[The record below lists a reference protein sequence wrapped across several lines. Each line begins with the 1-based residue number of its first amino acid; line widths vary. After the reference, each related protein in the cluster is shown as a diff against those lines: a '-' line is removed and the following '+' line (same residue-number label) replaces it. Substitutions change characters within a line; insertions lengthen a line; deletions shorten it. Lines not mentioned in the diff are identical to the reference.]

1 MASKVAVVLLLVYL
15 SGSTFGIKLTG
26 NGYTDI
32 LIAINPKVPEDP
44 VLITQI
50 QEMFKEAS
58 RNLLDATKKHLYFKE
73 VAILVPPNWNTG
85 NYSRAKTEV
94 YDKANIIIDEPNK
107 LHGDQPYTLQ
117 YGECGSEGRYI
128 HLTPDFMLKDDVSKY
143 YGPRGKV
150 FVHEWAHLRWGVF
163 DEYNEEKPF
172 YLSGSIIEATRCTI
186 NITGKYINKRDQKD
200 CTTDPATGLY
210 TEDCVFYPDT
220 QQKTSASI
228 MYNQGLSA
236 VKEFCTKETHN
247 TEAPNIQNRLCG
259 NRGVE
264 EVITSLSVDAGVA
277 VVPTPPT
284 ILPTFTVVQRRQ
296 RVVCLVLDVSGS
308 MSAGSRM
315 LNLRQAATLFIQKIV
330 EDQAYVGIVQF
341 TAMATILEP
350 LTLIDGNASR
360 DKLVRSLPPSAGGG
374 TNICAGVEKG
384 LEVLGGD
391 GDGARGDEIILLT
404 DGESSINCQKRVK
417 ESGAT
422 VHTITL
428 GPNANIGVKELSDIS
443 GGKYHNAADGVDS
456 NDLVD
461 IFASHTTSD
470 GNLTKQ
476 TIQLESTGLN
486 MIGWFN
492 GSVSIDRTIG
502 NKTSFLV
509 IYERSSPDIL
519 VLSPFTRTYDTSH
532 FQHDA
537 PAKTL
542 TLDIEGTAETGKWK
556 YSLLNKEST
565 AQSMSMT
572 VTSHAVSEAISP
584 VMVKTHMSQLSSNGS
599 KPMLVYAEVNQKG
612 VPVVLADVMATLTS
626 DKGDKHELKLQD
638 NGAGADAFR
647 NDGIYSSYFT
657 KLTTGKYS
665 LKVKVHNNDG
675 MARFSLRRHSG
686 ALYIPGYVVN
696 GQVVMNPPK
705 PPVSEDDLQADVGSF
720 SRTAIGESFS
730 VSLPPGVPP
739 PNFPPN
745 KITDLNAEIE
755 ADKVLLTWT
764 APGEDMDQG
773 TATAYEI
780 RFSEDSDLLRSN
792 FSTAHLVTYN
802 LSPKK
807 AGSPEKVSFTLFSV
821 IKNGTTLFFAA
832 KAEDKSFLKS
842 ETSNIIQVTKIVP
855 KAPAPS
861 PTDAPGG
868 PDTSGSGVNITAI
881 VISVTTVTMVACLIA
896 SVTMCSIKSRRV
908 NQP

>member
-1 MASKVAVVLLLVYL
+1 MASKAASVLLLVYL

-32 LIAINPKVPEDP
+32 LIAINPEVPEDP

-50 QEMFKEAS
+50 EEMFKEAS
-58 RNLLDATKKHLYFKE
+58 RHLLNATKKHLYFKE
-73 VAILVPPNWNTG
+73 VAILVPPNWNKG
-85 NYSRAKTEV
+85 NYSKAKTEV

-128 HLTPDFMLKDDVSKY
+128 HLTPDFMLNDDVSKY

-186 NITGKYINKRDQKD
+186 NITGKYIHKRDQRD
-200 CTTDPATGLY
+200 CTTDPVTGLY
-210 TEDCVFYPDT
+210 TEDCVFYPDK
-220 QQKTSASI
+220 QQTTSASI
-228 MYNQGLSA
+228 MYNQGLS

-259 NRGVE
+259 NIGVE
-264 EVITSLSVDAGVA
+264 EVITSLSVDASVA
-277 VVPTPPT
+277 VVPTPPS
-284 ILPTFTVVQRRQ
+284 ILPTFTVVQCRQ

-308 MSAGSRM
+308 MAAGSRM
-315 LNLRQAATLFIQKIV
+315 LNLKQAATLFIQKIV
-330 EDQAYVGIVQF
+330 EDQAYIGIVQF
-341 TAMATILEP
+341 TATATIREP
-350 LTLIDGNASR
+350 LTLIDGEASR
-360 DKLVRSLPPSAGGG
+360 DKLVGRLPLSAGGG
-374 TNICAGVEKG
+374 TDICAGVKKG

-391 GDGARGDEIILLT
+391 GDGAIGDAIILLT
-404 DGESSINCQKRVK
+404 DGESSINCQKRVN

-428 GPNANIGVKELSDIS
+428 GPNANIDVKELSDIS
-443 GGKYHNAADGVDS
+443 GNTES
-456 NDLVD
+456 S
-461 IFASHTTSD
+461 IFP
-470 GNLTKQ
+470 NVYRYLNIICLFFQ
-476 TIQLESTGLN
+476 QLESTGLN

-509 IYERSSPDIL
+509 IYERSPPDIL

-532 FQHDA
+532 FKHDA

-572 VTSHAVSEAISP
+572 VTSRAVSDAIPP
-584 VMVKTHMSQLSSNGS
+584 VMVKTHMSQQSSNGS

-612 VPVVLADVMATLTS
+612 VPVILADVMATLKS
-626 DKGDKHELKLQD
+626 DSGDEYQLQLLD

-657 KLTTGKYS
+657 ELTTGKYS

-720 SRTAIGESFS
+720 TRTVIGESFS
-730 VSLPPGVPP
+730 VLLPPGVPP

-755 ADKVLLTWT
+755 EDKVLLTWT

-780 RFSEDSDLLRSN
+780 RFSEDSGLLRSN
-792 FSTAHLVTYN
+792 FSTAHLVTYD

-807 AGSPEKVSFTLFSV
+807 AGSPEKLSFTLFSI

-855 KAPAPS
+855 KAPVPS
-861 PTDAPGG
+861 PTDAP
-868 PDTSGSGVNITAI
+868 DTSG
-881 VISVTTVTMVACLIA
+881 TTGLAVLKIPLSEQGRGHRPLRQRTL
-896 SVTMCSIKSRRV
+896 T
-908 NQP
+908 

>member
-1 MASKVAVVLLLVYL
+1 TTMASKAAAVLLLVYL

-32 LIAINPKVPEDP
+32 LIAINPEVPEDP

-50 QEMFKEAS
+50 KEMFKEAS
-58 RNLLDATKKHLYFKE
+58 RHLLNATKKHLYFKE
-73 VAILVPPNWNTG
+73 VAILVPPNWNKG
-85 NYSRAKTEV
+85 NYPKAKTEV

-128 HLTPDFMLKDDVSKY
+128 HLTPDFMLNDDVSKY

-186 NITGKYINKRDQKD
+186 NITGKYIHKHDQRD
-200 CTTDPATGLY
+200 CTTDPVTGLY
-210 TEDCVFYPDT
+210 TEDCVFYPDK
-220 QQKTSASI
+220 QQTTSASI

-277 VVPTPPT
+277 VVPTPPS
-284 ILPTFTVVQRRQ
+284 ILPTFTVVQCRQ

-308 MSAGSRM
+308 MAAGSRM

-341 TAMATILEP
+341 TATATIREP
-350 LTLIDGNASR
+350 LTLIDGEASR
-360 DKLVRSLPPSAGGG
+360 DKLAGSLPLSAGGG
-374 TNICAGVEKG
+374 TDICAGVKK
-384 LEVLGGD
+384 D
-391 GDGARGDEIILLT
+391 AIILLT
-404 DGESSINCQKRVK
+404 DGESSINCQKSVN

-428 GPNANIGVKELSDIS
+428 GPNANIDVKQLSDIS
-443 GGKYHNAADGVDS
+443 GNTESSIFTKYLNIIC
-456 NDLVD
+456 L
-461 IFASHTTSD
+461 FF
-470 GNLTKQ
+470 Q
-476 TIQLESTGLN
+476 QLESTGLN

-509 IYERSSPDIL
+509 IYERSPPDIL

-532 FQHDA
+532 FKHDA
-537 PAKTL
+537 SAKTL

-572 VTSHAVSEAISP
+572 VTSRAVSDAIPP
-584 VMVKTHMSQLSSNGS
+584 VMVKTHMSQQFSNGS

-612 VPVVLADVMATLTS
+612 VPVILADVMATLKS
-626 DKGDKHELKLQD
+626 DSGDQYEIQLLD

-657 KLTTGKYS
+657 ELTTGKYS

-705 PPVSEDDLQADVGSF
+705 PPISEDDLQADVGSF
-720 SRTAIGESFS
+720 TRTVIGESFS

-755 ADKVLLTWT
+755 EDKVLLTWT

-792 FSTAHLVTYN
+792 FSTAHLVTYD

-807 AGSPEKVSFTLFSV
+807 AGSPEKLSFTLFSI

-855 KAPAPS
+855 KAPVPS
-861 PTDAPGG
+861 PTDA

-881 VISVTTVTMVACLIA
+881 YMLDVCILYIVWKM
-896 SVTMCSIKSRRV
+896 SRSKRMFL
-908 NQP
+908 

>member
-1 MASKVAVVLLLVYL
+1 MASKAASVLLLVYL

-32 LIAINPKVPEDP
+32 LIAINPEVPEDP

-50 QEMFKEAS
+50 EEMFKEAS
-58 RNLLDATKKHLYFKE
+58 RHLLNATKKHLYFKE
-73 VAILVPPNWNTG
+73 VAILVPPNWNKG
-85 NYSRAKTEV
+85 NYSKAKTEV

-128 HLTPDFMLKDDVSKY
+128 HLTPDFMLNDDVSKY

-186 NITGKYINKRDQKD
+186 NITGKYIHKRDQRD
-200 CTTDPATGLY
+200 CTTDPVTGLY
-210 TEDCVFYPDT
+210 TEDCVFYPDK
-220 QQKTSASI
+220 QQTTSASI
-228 MYNQGLSA
+228 MYNQGLS

-259 NRGVE
+259 NIGVE
-264 EVITSLSVDAGVA
+264 EVITSLSVDASVA
-277 VVPTPPT
+277 VVPTPPS
-284 ILPTFTVVQRRQ
+284 ILPTFTVVQCRQ

-308 MSAGSRM
+308 MAAGSRM
-315 LNLRQAATLFIQKIV
+315 LNLKQAATLFIQKIV
-330 EDQAYVGIVQF
+330 EDQAYIGIVQF
-341 TAMATILEP
+341 TATATIREP
-350 LTLIDGNASR
+350 LTLIDGEASR
-360 DKLVRSLPPSAGGG
+360 DKLVGRLPLSAGGG
-374 TNICAGVEKG
+374 TDICAGVKKG
-384 LEVLGGD
+384 D
-391 GDGARGDEIILLT
+391 AIILLT
-404 DGESSINCQKRVK
+404 DGESSINCQKRVN

-428 GPNANIGVKELSDIS
+428 GPNANIDVKELSDIS

-470 GNLTKQ
+470 GNLTKYLNIICLFFQ
-476 TIQLESTGLN
+476 QLESTGLN

-509 IYERSSPDIL
+509 IYERSPPDIL

-532 FQHDA
+532 FKHDA

-572 VTSHAVSEAISP
+572 VTSRAVSDAIPP
-584 VMVKTHMSQLSSNGS
+584 VMVKTHMSQQSSNGS

-612 VPVVLADVMATLTS
+612 VPVILADVMATLKS
-626 DKGDKHELKLQD
+626 DSGDEYQLQLLD

-657 KLTTGKYS
+657 ELTTGKYS

-720 SRTAIGESFS
+720 TRTVIGESFS
-730 VSLPPGVPP
+730 VLLPPGVPP

-755 ADKVLLTWT
+755 EDKVLLTWT

-780 RFSEDSDLLRSN
+780 RFSEDSGLLRSN
-792 FSTAHLVTYN
+792 FSTAHLVTYD

-807 AGSPEKVSFTLFSV
+807 AGSPEKLSFTLFSI

-855 KAPAPS
+855 KAPVPS
-861 PTDAPGG
+861 PTDA

-896 SVTMCSIKSRRV
+896 SVTMS
-908 NQP
+908 

>member
-1 MASKVAVVLLLVYL
+1 MYLSFLLLLVYL

-32 LIAINPKVPEDP
+32 LIAINPVVPEDP

-50 QEMFKEAS
+50 EEMIKEAS
-58 RNLLDATKKHLYFKE
+58 RHLLNATKKHLYFKE
-73 VAILVPPNWNTG
+73 VAILVPPNWNKG
-85 NYSRAKTEV
+85 NYSKAKTEV

-117 YGECGSEGRYI
+117 YGECGSEGQYI
-128 HLTPDFMLKDDVSKY
+128 HLTPDFMLNDDVSKY

-186 NITGKYINKRDQKD
+186 NITGKYIHKHTFK
-200 CTTDPATGLY
+200 LM
-210 TEDCVFYPDT
+210 T
-220 QQKTSASI
+220 QAFVLCAQ
-228 MYNQGLSA
+228 

-247 TEAPNIQNRLCG
+247 TEAPNIQNRMCG

-277 VVPTPPT
+277 VVPTPPS

-308 MSAGSRM
+308 MAAGSRM

-341 TAMATILEP
+341 THTATIREP
-350 LTLIDGNASR
+350 LTLIDGTASR
-360 DKLVRSLPPSAGGG
+360 DKLVGSLPLSASGG
-374 TNICAGVEKG
+374 TDICAGVEKG

-404 DGESSINCQKRVK
+404 DGESSINCQIRVE

-428 GPNANIGVKELSDIS
+428 GPNANIAVKELSDIS

-470 GNLTKQ
+470 GNLTNVYRYLNIICLFSQ
-476 TIQLESTGLN
+476 QLESTGLN
-486 MIGWFN
+486 
-492 GSVSIDRTIG
+492 
-502 NKTSFLV
+502 TSFLV
-509 IYERSSPDIL
+509 IYERSPPDIL

-532 FQHDA
+532 FKHDA

-556 YSLLNKEST
+556 YSLLNKAST

-612 VPVVLADVMATLTS
+612 VPVILADVMATLTS
-626 DKGDKHELKLQD
+626 DKGVKHELKLQD

-647 NDGIYSSYFT
+647 YDGIYSSYFT

-720 SRTAIGESFS
+720 TRTAIGESFS

-755 ADKVLLTWT
+755 EDKVMLTWT

-807 AGSPEKVSFTLFSV
+807 AGSPEKLSFTLFSI

-855 KAPAPS
+855 KAPVPS

-868 PDTSGSGVNITAI
+868 SDTSGGGVNITAI

-908 NQP
+908 NHA

>member
-1 MASKVAVVLLLVYL
+1 MASKAAAVLLLVYL

-50 QEMFKEAS
+50 QEMIKEAS

-73 VAILVPPNWNTG
+73 VAILVPPNWNKG

-186 NITGKYINKRDQKD
+186 NITGKYIHKRDQKD
-200 CTTDPATGLY
+200 CTTDPVTGLY

-220 QQKTSASI
+220 QQTTSASI

-277 VVPTPPT
+277 VVPTPPS

-341 TAMATILEP
+341 TATATIREP
-350 LTLIDGNASR
+350 LTLIDGKASK
-360 DKLVRSLPPSAGGG
+360 DKLVGSLPLSAGGE
-374 TNICAGVEKG
+374 TDICAGVEKG

-443 GGKYHNAADGVDS
+443 GGKYHNAADGVVS

-461 IFASHTTSD
+461 IFTSHTTSD

-509 IYERSSPDIL
+509 IYERSPPDIL

-532 FQHDA
+532 FKHDA

-542 TLDIEGTAETGKWK
+542 TLDIEGTAE
-556 YSLLNKEST
+556 
-565 AQSMSMT
+565 
-572 VTSHAVSEAISP
+572 VCI
-584 VMVKTHMSQLSSNGS
+584 HMFDDFVFL
-599 KPMLVYAEVNQKG
+599 
-612 VPVVLADVMATLTS
+612 
-626 DKGDKHELKLQD
+626 
-638 NGAGADAFR
+638 
-647 NDGIYSSYFT
+647 
-657 KLTTGKYS
+657 
-665 LKVKVHNNDG
+665 
-675 MARFSLRRHSG
+675 
-686 ALYIPGYVVN
+686 

-807 AGSPEKVSFTLFSV
+807 AGSPEKLSFTLFSV

-855 KAPAPS
+855 KAPVPS

-868 PDTSGSGVNITAI
+868 PDTSGAGVNITAI

-908 NQP
+908 NHA

>member
-1 MASKVAVVLLLVYL
+1 MASKAAAVLLLVYL

-32 LIAINPKVPEDP
+32 LIAINPEVPEDP

-50 QEMFKEAS
+50 EEMFKEAS
-58 RNLLDATKKHLYFKE
+58 RHLLNATKKHLYFKE
-73 VAILVPPNWNTG
+73 VAILVPPNWNKG
-85 NYSRAKTEV
+85 NYSKAKTEV

-128 HLTPDFMLKDDVSKY
+128 HLTPDFMLNDDVSKY

-186 NITGKYINKRDQKD
+186 NITGKYIHKRDQRD
-200 CTTDPATGLY
+200 CTTDPVTGLY
-210 TEDCVFYPDT
+210 TEDCVFYPDK
-220 QQKTSASI
+220 QQTTSASI
-228 MYNQGLSA
+228 MYNQGLS

-277 VVPTPPT
+277 VVPTPPS
-284 ILPTFTVVQRRQ
+284 ILPTFTVVQCRQ

-308 MSAGSRM
+308 MAAGSRM

-330 EDQAYVGIVQF
+330 EDQAYIGIVQF
-341 TAMATILEP
+341 TATATIREP
-350 LTLIDGNASR
+350 LTLIDGEASR
-360 DKLVRSLPPSAGGG
+360 DKLVGSLPLSAGGG
-374 TNICAGVEKG
+374 TDICAGVKKG
-384 LEVLGGD
+384 LEV
-391 GDGARGDEIILLT
+391 
-404 DGESSINCQKRVK
+404 N
-417 ESGAT
+417 
-422 VHTITL
+422 TIPIYIYL
-428 GPNANIGVKELSDIS
+428 APYLNMICL
-443 GGKYHNAADGVDS
+443 
-456 NDLVD
+456 
-461 IFASHTTSD
+461 FF
-470 GNLTKQ
+470 Q
-476 TIQLESTGLN
+476 QLESTGLN

-509 IYERSSPDIL
+509 IYERSPPDIL

-532 FQHDA
+532 FKHDA

-542 TLDIEGTAETGKWK
+542 TLDIEGTAETGQWK

-572 VTSHAVSEAISP
+572 VTSRAVSDAIPP
-584 VMVKTHMSQLSSNGS
+584 VMVKTHMSQQSSNGS

-612 VPVVLADVMATLTS
+612 VPVILADVMATLKS
-626 DKGDKHELKLQD
+626 DSGDQYQLQLLD

-657 KLTTGKYS
+657 ELTTGKYS

-720 SRTAIGESFS
+720 TRTVIGESFS
-730 VSLPPGVPP
+730 VLLPPGVPP

-755 ADKVLLTWT
+755 EDKVLLTWT

-792 FSTAHLVTYN
+792 FSTAHLVTYD

-807 AGSPEKVSFTLFSV
+807 AGSPEKLSFTLFSI

-855 KAPAPS
+855 KAPVPS
-861 PTDAPGG
+861 PTDA

-908 NQP
+908 NHA

>member
-1 MASKVAVVLLLVYL
+1 MASKAVAVLLLVFL
-15 SGSTFGIKLTG
+15 QGSAFGIKLTG

-50 QEMFKEAS
+50 EEMIKEAS
-58 RNLLDATKKHLYFKE
+58 RHLLNATEKHLYFKE
-73 VAILVPPNWNTG
+73 VAILVPPNWNKG
-85 NYSRAKTEV
+85 NYSRAETEV

-128 HLTPDFMLKDDVSKY
+128 HLTPDFMLNDDVSKY

-172 YLSGSIIEATRCTI
+172 YLSGSLIEATRCTI
-186 NITGKYINKRDQKD
+186 KITGKYIHKRDQKD
-200 CTTDPATGLY
+200 CTTDPVTGLY
-210 TEDCVFYPDT
+210 TKDCVFYPDK
-220 QQKTSASI
+220 QQTTSASI
-228 MYNQGLSA
+228 MYNQGLNA
-236 VKEFCTKETHN
+236 VNEFCTKETHN

-277 VVPTPPT
+277 VVPTPPS
-284 ILPTFTVVQRRQ
+284 ILPTFTVVQRWQ

-308 MSAGSRM
+308 MAAGSRM

-341 TAMATILEP
+341 TNTATIREP
-350 LTLIDGNASR
+350 LTLIDGKVSR
-360 DKLVRSLPPSAGGG
+360 DKLVGRLPPSASGG
-374 TNICAGVEKG
+374 TDICAGVEKG

-391 GDGARGDEIILLT
+391 GDGARGDVIILLT
-404 DGESSINCQKRVK
+404 DGESSINCQIRVK
-417 ESGAT
+417 DSGAI

-428 GPNANIGVKELSDIS
+428 GPNANINVKDLSDIS

-461 IFASHTTSD
+461 IFASHTISD
-470 GNLTKQ
+470 GSLTKQ

-502 NKTSFLV
+502 NNTSFLV
-509 IYERSSPDIL
+509 IYERSPPDIL

-532 FQHDA
+532 FKHDA

-599 KPMLVYAEVNQKG
+599 KPMLVYADVNQKG
-612 VPVVLADVMATLTS
+612 VPVILADVTATLMS
-626 DKGDKHELKLQD
+626 DRGVKYELKLQD

-647 NDGIYSSYFT
+647 HDGIYSSYFT
-657 KLTTGKYS
+657 ELTTGKYS

-675 MARFSLRRHSG
+675 TARFSLRRHSG
-686 ALYIPGYVVN
+686 ALYIPGYVVD

-755 ADKVLLTWT
+755 GDKVMLTWT

-773 TATAYEI
+773 TAMAYEI

-802 LSPKK
+802 LSPKT
-807 AGSPEKVSFTLFSV
+807 AGSPEKLSFTLFSI

-855 KAPAPS
+855 KAPVPS

-868 PDTSGSGVNITAI
+868 PDTSGGGVNITVI

-908 NQP
+908 NHA